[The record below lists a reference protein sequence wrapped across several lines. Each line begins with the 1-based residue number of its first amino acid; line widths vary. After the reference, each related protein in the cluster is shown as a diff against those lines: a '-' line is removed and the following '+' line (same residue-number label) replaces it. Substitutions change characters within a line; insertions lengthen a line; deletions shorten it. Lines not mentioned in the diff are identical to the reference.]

1 MCSSAMSSP
10 VKLAGPGSQ
19 SASPRSS
26 SSPVPG
32 LLTLRKDAWRGGG
45 GGPHSARIA
54 SPAPGPEMRITAT
67 PARPGPLASAQIV
80 SLWVMEFGVA
90 SLGDLQTECVIVVAI
105 GGQMTDAPLQER
117 AAAGNRLRRET
128 SPYLLQHRDNPVNWW
143 AWGPEALAEAKRT
156 GKPILLSVG
165 YAACHWCH
173 VMAHESFEDDETAA
187 VMNDLFVN
195 IKVDREERPDVDA
208 IYMAALHEL
217 GEQGGWPLTMFLTSD
232 AEPFWGGTYFPKE
245 SRYGR
250 PAFLHVLKE
259 IARVYRDEQ
268 GKVRQNADTLKDR
281 LAPKL
286 DESGPDAIPGDA
298 ALADLARR
306 LLQLVDPTH
315 GGMRGAPKF
324 PQVQFFNFLWRVG
337 LRYGLPN
344 PLEAVELTL
353 THIAQGGIYDHLGG
367 GFARY
372 SVDERWLVPHFEKML
387 YDNALLL
394 ELMTEAWRETKS
406 PLLAMRASETVDW
419 LLREMVTE
427 EGGFASS
434 LDADSEGEEGKFYV
448 WSLAEI
454 EEVLGADT
462 SVQDARLFAEIY
474 DVSREGNFDG
484 HNILNRINNLQL
496 RGAATEARLT
506 LMREKLLARRASR
519 VRPGFDD
526 KVLADWNGLMV
537 AALAKAADA
546 FDRPDWLAAAKR
558 AFVFVSSRMI
568 SGVRLLHSYRAGEA
582 KAPATATDYANMVK
596 AALALANVTGN
607 VDYLNRARAW
617 TQVLDHNYW
626 AEAHGGYFLAADD
639 TGDLIVRTINALDDA
654 TPNANGTMVSN
665 LMQLYLWTGEERYRD
680 RSEGI
685 VRGFSGDLSRNVFA
699 HTGLLTGALDLLA
712 PAQIVI
718 VVPEGGDAR
727 ELRRA
732 LANVSLPGAVVQE
745 VREGDQGTS
754 ATAASSP
761 AHGKSA
767 IGGKPTA

>member
-1 MCSSAMSSP
+1 MGD
-10 VKLAGPGSQ
+10 V
-19 SASPRSS
+19 
-26 SSPVPG
+26 
-32 LLTLRKDAWRGGG
+32 LTIR
-45 GGPHSARIA
+45 
-54 SPAPGPEMRITAT
+54 
-67 PARPGPLASAQIV
+67 
-80 SLWVMEFGVA
+80 
-90 SLGDLQTECVIVVAI
+90 VIVEAI
-105 GGQMTDAPLQER
+105 GGRMTDAPLQER
-117 AAAGNRLRRET
+117 TAAGNRLGRET

-173 VMAHESFEDDETAA
+173 VMAHESFEDEETAR

-245 SRYGR
+245 SRYRR
-250 PAFLHVLKE
+250 PAFVNVLKE
-259 IARVYRDEQ
+259 IAHVYRDEQ
-268 GKVRQNADTLKDR
+268 GKVRQNAEALKDR
-281 LAPKL
+281 LSPKF
-286 DESGPDAIPGDA
+286 DEGNPEAIPGDA

-315 GGMRGAPKF
+315 GGLTGAPKF
-324 PQVQFFNFLWRVG
+324 PQSGFFNFLWRAG
-337 LRYGLPN
+337 LRYRLPN
-344 PLEAVELTL
+344 PLEAVTLTL

-394 ELMTEAWRETKS
+394 ELMTEVWRETKS
-406 PLLAMRASETVDW
+406 PLLTMRVSETVEW

-434 LDADSEGEEGKFYV
+434 LDADSECEEGKFYV

-454 EEVLGADT
+454 EKVLGPE
-462 SVQDARLFAEIY
+462 DARLFAEIY
-474 DVSREGNFDG
+474 DVTPEGNFEG
-484 HNILNRINNLQL
+484 HNILNRLNNLEL
-496 RGAATEARLT
+496 RDQAAEAQLT
-506 LMREKLLARRASR
+506 LMREKILTRRASR

-526 KVLADWNGLMV
+526 KVLADWNGLMIGS
-537 AALAKAADA
+537 LAKAADA
-546 FDRPDWLAAAKR
+546 FDRPDWLAAAER
-558 AFVFVSSRMI
+558 ALAFVSVRMI
-568 SGVRLLHSYRAGEA
+568 SGVRLLHSYRAGEV
-582 KAPATATDYANMVK
+582 KAPATATDYANMIRC
-596 AALALANVTGN
+596 ALALANVTGN

-617 TQVLDHNYW
+617 TQVLDHHYW
-626 AEAHGGYFLAADD
+626 AEGHGGYFLTADD
-639 TGDLIVRTINALDDA
+639 TDDLIVRTINALDDA

-665 LMQLYLWTGEERYRD
+665 LMTLYSWTGEERYRD
-680 RSEGI
+680 RAEAI

-699 HTGLLTGALDLLA
+699 HTGLLTAALDLSA
-712 PAQIVI
+712 HAQIVI
-718 VVPEGGDAR
+718 VVPEDGDAR

-732 LANVSLPGAVVQE
+732 LANVSLPGAAVQE
-745 VREGDQGTS
+745 LKAGDS
-754 ATAASSP
+754 VPANSP
-761 AHGKSA
+761 AHGKKA
-767 IGGKPTA
+767 IDNKPTAYVCIGLQCSMPVTEPAALVKTVKEARQLGVT